1 MGYSCLIID
10 DSDSIRKK
18 IREALEE
25 ASLFTTFHE
34 AAEGLSGFKLLLQN
48 QVDLVLCDLLMPGC
62 DGFKFLLMKRKRL
75 EFKDVP
81 VIILTGEE
89 DMKNKLRGLEQGAS
103 DYLVKPF
110 DPRELVARVK
120 VQLKIKSLQDELKI
134 KNARLSE
141 LSVTDGLTN
150 VYNRRYLRDKLELEF
165 LRSRRYNQKMAYVMF
180 DLDYFKRVNDQY
192 GHMAGDY
199 ILVEVAAILKRNSRK
214 PDLVARYGGEEFAM
228 LLPNTELEGAL
239 TVAERAREQIEQ
251 TRFNFESNAIRL
263 TVSGGLVLFPNP
275 EVQSIDQLVRKADEA
290 LFLAKERGR
299 NQIVVAK

>member
-165 LRSRRYNQKMAYVMF
+165 LRSRRYNHKMAYVMF

>member
-10 DSDSIRKK
+10 DSESIRKK

-25 ASLFTTFHE
+25 VSLFTTFHE
-34 AAEGLSGFKLLLQN
+34 ATEGITGFKLLLQN
-48 QVDLVLCDLLMPGC
+48 KIDLVLCDLLMPQC

-75 EFKDVP
+75 EFKDIP
-81 VIILTGEE
+81 VIILTGQEE
-89 DMKNKLRGLEQGAS
+89 VKNKIRGLDQGAS
-103 DYLVKPF
+103 DYLLKPF

-120 VQLKIKSLQDELKI
+120 VQIKIKTLQDELKI

-141 LSVTDGLTN
+141 MSVMDGLTN
-150 VYNRRYLRDKLELEF
+150 VYNRRHLGDKLELEF
-165 LRSRRYNQKMAYVMF
+165 LRARRYNLGLAYVMF

-228 LLPNTELEGAL
+228 LLPNTDLEGAL
-239 TVAERAREQIEQ
+239 TVAQRAREEVEQ
-251 TRFNFESNAIRL
+251 TRFNFESNAIAL
-263 TVSGGLVLFPNP
+263 TVSGGLVVYPHP
-275 EVQSIDQLVRKADEA
+275 DVHSVDQLVRKADDA
-290 LFLAKERGR
+290 LFLAKEQGR
-299 NQIVVAK
+299 NRLVVAK

>member
-18 IREALEE
+18 IREALVE

-165 LRSRRYNQKMAYVMF
+165 LRSRRYNHKMAYVMF

>member
-1 MGYSCLIID
+1 VGYSVLIID

-18 IREALEE
+18 IRESLE
-25 ASLFTTFHE
+25 ASSLFTAFHE

-48 QVDLVLCDLLMPGC
+48 KIDLVLCDLMMPDC

-75 EFKDVP
+75 EFKDIP
-81 VIILTGEE
+81 VVILTGEE
-89 DMKNKLRGLEQGAS
+89 DMKNKIRGLEQGAS

-110 DPRELVARVK
+110 DSRELVARVK

-165 LRSRRYNQKMAYVMF
+165 LRSRRYGLKMAYVML
-180 DLDYFKRVNDQY
+180 DLDYFKRINDQY

-199 ILVEVAAILKRNSRK
+199 VLVEVAAILKRNSRK

-228 LLPNTELEGAL
+228 LLPNTELPGAL
-239 TVAERAREQIEQ
+239 TVAERAREEIEQ
-251 TRFNFESNAIRL
+251 TRFSFESKLIHL
-263 TVSGGLVLFPNP
+263 TVSGGLVVFPHP
-275 EVQSIDQLVRKADEA
+275 EVESVEQLIRKADEA
-290 LFLAKERGR
+290 LFMAKEKGR
-299 NQIVVAK
+299 NQLIVAA